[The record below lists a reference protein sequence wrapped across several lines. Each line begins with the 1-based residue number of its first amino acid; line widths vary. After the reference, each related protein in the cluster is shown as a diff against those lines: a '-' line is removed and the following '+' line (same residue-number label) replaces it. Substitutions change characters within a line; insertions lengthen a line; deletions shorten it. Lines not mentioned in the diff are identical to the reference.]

1 MLEVFVKYLCFV
13 MMAITGCIVIDKI
26 IDTKERVIN
35 TKNIILMAVLL
46 LFPSILY
53 SPEYNLLTTITVSF
67 MNIIIYRIIFRK
79 NIVESIILTFFVMIL
94 SFVADIINTIAI
106 STMINLEQ
114 MRSVWYIMLIANFTA
129 CMLMVIIIYIPI
141 IKKIVI
147 KAYNVLNKNKII
159 NSLLF
164 SILIIIVL
172 CIIDKSL
179 YVKFIFNK
187 NIINELLIVAI
198 FITLFTIYI
207 KEKNSY
213 SKLSKEY
220 DTMFSYISNFEEW
233 IEKEQFNRHEYKNQL
248 AVLRCLSSEKKVKDK
263 IDEMLEDNINLEGK
277 VIHELKMLPKGGIK
291 GLMYY
296 KSAIAQ
302 KNKIDL
308 TINVSIELRSLL
320 SKLTNDQI
328 RTLCKLIG
336 IYYDNAIEAA
346 AETKKKVM
354 LVEVY
359 ELKDKISFL
368 FSNTFK
374 KHSNFDDRNK
384 KGVSS
389 KGEGHGNGLYFASKL
404 LEKNPWLE
412 SKQEIIDKYYIQQLI
427 VHKKE
432 KTSK

>member
-1 MLEVFVKYLCFV
+1 MLEVFVKYLCSV
-13 MMAITGCIVIDKI
+13 MLTCSGVIIIKNVTKDKI
-26 IDTKERVIN
+26 RAIN
-35 TKNIILMAVLL
+35 ISKYIILLFLL
-46 LFPSILY
+46 LMPALTY
-53 SPEYNLLTTITVSF
+53 SSEYSSLNTLLVLCL
-67 MNIIIYRIIFRK
+67 NVIIYRIIFKK
-79 NIVESIILTFFVMIL
+79 NILESIILTSIVMIL

-106 STMINLEQ
+106 SFVINLSE

-129 CMLMVIIIYIPI
+129 CSIMVIMSYVPFIL
-141 IKKIVI
+141 KILRKI
-147 KAYNVLNKNKII
+147 HFTLQNNKIART
-159 NSLLF
+159 LLF
-164 SILIIIVL
+164 MILTVIVFS
-172 CIIDKSL
+172 IIDKSL
-179 YVKFIFNK
+179 YFKFLLNK
-187 NIINELLIVAI
+187 NIISELLIVLI
-198 FITLFTIYI
+198 FIALLIIYVY
-207 KEKNSY
+207 EKHSY
-213 SKLSKEY
+213 NKLTQEY
-220 DTMFSYISNFEEW
+220 DVMFNYIHNFEEW

-359 ELKDKISFL
+359 ELKDKVSFV

-404 LEKNPWLE
+404 LEQNPWLE

-427 VHKKE
+427 IHKKE